1 LSTIMYLAKFFEID
15 EHADQFVRGN
25 IYCNTLRKFKKM
37 EDKRFPGRADSD
49 EGTTRWLQPDEVDI
63 QIAGVRVT
71 GLAGPV
77 QVQMNWLND
86 VHVFCMVAGHTG
98 TLDVQYFSTEDLRQ
112 ELIIPRGCLDLGQHL
127 VMVTDVTEFI
137 NRMDAA
143 VQETDYRYAHGLV
156 KYYDPETFHGEFRNM
171 EAVFR
176 KQDHYSYQREF
187 RFAFETG
194 RMDNH
199 PLTIE
204 IGDIS
209 DITARMS
216 SSDLLND
223 GYVQVIP
230 AQRD

>member
-1 LSTIMYLAKFFEID
+1 MSTIIFLAKFFEID

-25 IYCNTLRKFKKM
+25 IHCNTLRKFKKM

-49 EGTTRWLQPDEVDI
+49 EGTTAWLQPDEIDI
-63 QIAGVRVT
+63 QIAGVRLA
-71 GLAGPV
+71 GLAAPV

-86 VHVFCMVAGHTG
+86 VHLFCMVAGHTG
-98 TLDVQYFSTEDLRQ
+98 KLDVRHLLTEDLQQ
-112 ELIIPRGCLDLGQHL
+112 ELVIPRACLDLGQYVVL
-127 VMVTDVTEFI
+127 VTNVTEFI
-137 NRMDAA
+137 KRMDAA
-143 VQETDYRYAHGLV
+143 GAGTDYRYARGLV
-156 KYYDPETFHGEFRNM
+156 KYYDPKTFHGEFRDV
-171 EAVFR
+171 EAAFW

-209 DITARMS
+209 DITARMR

-223 GYVQVIP
+223 DYVQVIP
-230 AQRD
+230 TQRD